1 MESLVRRRLLSGV
14 AAMACLL
21 AAKGCYEFFQRI
33 GSHLDDQGFLHEP
46 FGLIPLGWLFVLAG
60 AVLIVLSWVRRN
72 K

>member
-1 MESLVRRRLLSGV
+1 MSLRHLV
-14 AAMACLL
+14 AAIACLL
-21 AAKGCYEFFQRI
+21 AAKGCYELFHRL
-33 GSHLDDQGFLHEP
+33 GSHVDDQGFLHEP

>member
-1 MESLVRRRLLSGV
+1 MNLRYLV

-46 FGLIPLGWLFVLAG
+46 FGLIPLGWLFVFAG
-60 AVLIVLSWVRRN
+60 AILLVLSWMRRN